1 MKQLILTFAVLTLA
15 VLANANESFYQ
26 CTLPQ
31 AEEYRVGVDINN
43 NIAGFFDNDT
53 TSIMKVKSTRP
64 SKANPENTVIVFEGK
79 DLGGSGDL
87 RLEFNTV
94 TKRIRLS
101 TLETDGTVELMG
113 FAACNPEQ
121 PWQWSTEDLAA
132 K

>member
-1 MKQLILTFAVLTLA
+1 MKQLLLTFAILTIA
-15 VLANANESFYQ
+15 TLANANEAFYQ

-31 AEEYRVGVDINN
+31 AEEYRVGVDISK

-53 TSIMKVKSTRP
+53 TSLMKLKGTRP
-64 SKANPENTVIVFEGK
+64 SKSTPEATVIIFEGK

-113 FAACNPEQ
+113 YAPCSVDQAWN
-121 PWQWSTEDLAA
+121 WSADDLAA

>member
-15 VLANANESFYQ
+15 TLANASESFYQ

-31 AEEYRVGVDINN
+31 ADEYRVGVDINN

-53 TSIMKVKSTRP
+53 TSIMKLKGTRP
-64 SKANPENTVIVFEGK
+64 SKTNPENSVIVFEGK
-79 DLGGSGDL
+79 DLGGSGEL

-113 FAACNPEQ
+113 FASCKTEHQ
-121 PWQWSTEDLAA
+121 WQWSKEELATN
-132 K
+132 